1 VIEIRD
7 VDLDDE
13 SQLKRWYDAWAASQA
28 ARPPGMIESWE
39 NARVA
44 MPRRHPDFRV
54 DLFAATD
61 GDEVVGAGLVNLPLH
76 DNLTVAYAE
85 ISTHPDHRRRGVG
98 AAVLAEVERRSA
110 AAGRERVLAE
120 VFTPPGG
127 TSPGVAFAE
136 AHGYTVANRE
146 GMKALEVT
154 GSEPLWAAL
163 EEQAAAALGDHQ
175 ILVWRDV
182 VPDEYVEQMC
192 VLLGQFMS
200 LVPQGDLD
208 LEDGDW
214 TVERF
219 RAAEQRRI
227 EIGAAVFLAVAV
239 APDGSLVAANELRL
253 HTHDPR
259 VAHISITMVLP
270 DHRGH
275 RLGLA
280 TKLGTH
286 RAVRAAF
293 PECGLVVTS
302 NADANDHMNAIN
314 EAMGYRVL
322 ESLVEYHRRL

>member
-1 VIEIRD
+1 VFEIRD

-28 ARPPGMIESWE
+28 GRPPGMIESWE

-44 MPRRHPDFRV
+44 MPWRHPDFRA
-54 DLFAATD
+54 DLFSVTE
-61 GDEVVGAGLVNLPLH
+61 GHEVVGAGMVNLPLH

-85 ISTHPDHRRRGVG
+85 ISVQPHHRRRGVG
-98 AAVLAEVERRSA
+98 AVVLGEVERRAA
-110 AAGRERVLAE
+110 AAGRERVLTG
-120 VFTPPGG
+120 VFTPLRG

-146 GMKALEVT
+146 EMKALEVT
-154 GSEPLWAAL
+154 TAEPRWAAL
-163 EEQAAAALGDHQ
+163 EEQVAAALGDYR

-208 LEDGDW
+208 LEDGEW

-219 RAAEQRRI
+219 RAAEQRRV
-227 EIGAAVFLAVAV
+227 EIGAALFLAVAA
-239 APDGSLVAANELRL
+239 APDGALVAASEVRL
-253 HTHDPR
+253 HTRDPR
-259 VAHISITMVLP
+259 VAHVSITMVLP

-286 RAVRAAF
+286 RALRAAF

-322 ESLVEYHRRL
+322 ENLLEYHRRL

>member
-13 SQLKRWYDAWAASQA
+13 PQLKGWYDAWSAAQA
-28 ARPPGMIESWE
+28 ARPAGMIESWE

-44 MPRRHPDFRV
+44 MPRRHPGFRV
-54 DLFAATD
+54 DLFTAAE
-61 GDEVVGAGLVNLPLH
+61 GEQLVGAGMLNLPLH
-76 DNLTVAYAE
+76 DNVTVAYAE
-85 ISTHPDHRRRGVG
+85 ISAHPDHRRRGVG
-98 AAVLAEVERRSA
+98 AAVLAEVERRA
-110 AAGRERVLAE
+110 VAAGRERVLTE

-127 TSPGVAFAE
+127 TAPGVAFAE
-136 AHGYTVANRE
+136 THGYIVANRE

-154 GSEPLWAAL
+154 ASEPLWASL
-163 EEQAAAALGDHQ
+163 EEQVAVALGDYR

-182 VPDEYVEQMC
+182 VPDGYVEQMC

-208 LEDGDW
+208 LEDGEW

-219 RAAEQRRI
+219 RAAERRRI
-227 EIGAAVFLAVAV
+227 EIGAALFLAVAV

-253 HTHDPR
+253 NTHDSR

-280 TKLGTH
+280 TKLATH
-286 RAVRAAF
+286 RALRAAF

-302 NADANDHMNAIN
+302 NADMNDHMNAIN
-314 EAMGYRVL
+314 DALGYRVL